1 MKVLKLCDLRI
12 ASELSNMRNCVN
24 NIINFIFE
32 CHGPLKEDVLFEI
45 KVVLNELL
53 QNAIRHGNKEDDQ
66 KQVKIRVGVSGSNVY
81 FIIEDEGEGF
91 VNRCSGQQE
100 SFPDMCDMKE
110 SGRGLV
116 IVSNLCDRVKY
127 NYKGNKVVVL
137 KRLD

>member
-1 MKVLKLCDLRI
+1 MLKLCDLRI